1 MRECVILISSAV
13 FPSGMPLLTSFPLCV
28 SHTPPTSSPT
38 ASQVKLLSCILSQ
51 HVMYAPS
58 IELKKFH
65 CHSLLTFFIIG
76 LLMLKRPILGC
87 WWASLVAQR
96 LKRLPAVKEIWVR
109 SLGREDPWRRK
120 WQPTPV
126 FLPEESHGLRSLVGY
141 SPRGRKECDT
151 TDLTF
156 FLSFFLSLAVDTVVS
171 TNIIWVGVGKPFRV
185 PLRHGGTFFLLSL
198 QKCWLTLGSNLIIV
212 YFINVF
218 KITLFG
224 CATL

>member
-126 FLPEESHGLRSLVGY
+126 FLPEESHGRRSLVGY

-156 FLSFFLSLAVDTVVS
+156 FLSFFLWLLTQLYQLISFEWVLVS
-171 TNIIWVGVGKPFRV
+171 RFVYHFDMEEPF
-185 PLRHGGTFFLLSL
+185 FS
-198 QKCWLTLGSNLIIV
+198 
-212 YFINVF
+212 
-218 KITLFG
+218 
-224 CATL
+224 

>member
-38 ASQVKLLSCILSQ
+38 MSQVKLLCCILSQ

-96 LKRLPAVKEIWVR
+96 LRRLPARRETGVQ
-109 SLGREDPWRRK
+109 SLGREDPLEKEMATHSSILAWRIP
-120 WQPTPV
+120 WT
-126 FLPEESHGLRSLVGY
+126 EEPGRLQSTGLQRVGHDWATFTLYHTSLTHSSAGRHLGY
-141 SPRGRKECDT
+141 FQLT
-151 TDLTF
+151 TF
-156 FLSFFLSLAVDTVVS
+156 
-171 TNIIWVGVGKPFRV
+171 
-185 PLRHGGTFFLLSL
+185 
-198 QKCWLTLGSNLIIV
+198 
-212 YFINVF
+212 
-218 KITLFG
+218 
-224 CATL
+224 